1 METVHSVRAAPR
13 RARRNPNE
21 APVFLQKTFEMIDTC
36 PPDVG
41 GWSENGDTF
50 IVKQMEAFADLL
62 PNFFKHRNFRSFVR
76 QLNFYGFRKLRTDGA
91 MVSDRP
97 AHWWEFRH
105 EKFLRGQRHLLTQ
118 IKRANHFETGSAEQ
132 GEQMEDLKTEVSSLR
147 ERVDEMNGTIDH
159 LTTLVEKL
167 LQARQSDLLAPTS
180 DLAFSDVMPAT
191 SAAKKRKLQA
201 QPEAGLVDSQQQE
214 QLSPPEGSPEGL
226 DLSRPL
232 LEREASVDIMRDL
245 CDEKDGPWTMEG
257 AMEDSTTSLLRN
269 LSIDSELM
277 DTADGTFDS
286 MFEQPNPSGAG
297 AGGGLSMTLP
307 ASDGT
312 SVEMPPVAPYLAT
325 AAIGA
330 LFTKLVSDTSG
341 QALLNGQTA
350 GTNAGGVVSASSL
363 GAMAAAS

>member
-1 METVHSVRAAPR
+1 MNQDSVHSVRAAPR

-36 PPDVG
+36 PPEVG

-105 EKFLRGQRHLLTQ
+105 EKFLRGQKHLLTQ

-132 GEQMEDLKTEVSSLR
+132 GEQMEDLKTEVTSLR

-159 LTTLVEKL
+159 LTTLVEQL
-167 LQARQSDLLAPTS
+167 LQYRQGGNDLVAPAP
-180 DLAFSDVMPAT
+180 DLAFGDMSPIAANG
-191 SAAKKRKLQA
+191 AAKKRKLQ
-201 QPEAGLVDSQQQE
+201 S
-214 QLSPPEGSPEGL
+214 EGSHVKQEEEVSSPDDLG
-226 DLSRPL
+226 LSRPL
-232 LEREASVDIMRDL
+232 LERESSVDIMRDL
-245 CDEKDGPWTMEG
+245 CDEKDGPWTMD
-257 AMEDSTTSLLRN
+257 DSTTSLLRN

-277 DTADGTFDS
+277 DTADGSFDT
-286 MFEQPNPSGAG
+286 MFEQPNPSG

-330 LFTKLVSDTSG
+330 LFTKLASDTSA
-341 QALLNGQTA
+341 QALLNGQATGANGATA
-350 GTNAGGVVSASSL
+350 GVVSPPSL
-363 GAMAAAS
+363 STMAAAS